1 MHFVST
7 IAEAR
12 ERVAAWRKAGR
23 RVALVPTMGNLHRG
37 HLALIS
43 AAAMHAEKIAVS
55 IFVNPLQFDDE
66 GDLRA
71 YPRTLAADLEV
82 LRAQNVALAFAPGRE
97 EMYPPHCAQ
106 GVRVDPGDLGTVL
119 CGADRPGHFAGVA
132 TVVVKLFNVFQPDVA
147 VFGEKDYQ
155 QLVLIRRL
163 VRCLNFSVR
172 VVAVPTVREPSGLAL
187 SSRNEYLDE
196 EQKRRAAT
204 LYQVLQATAAALR
217 DEAEMT
223 AAQHLIDGARARIE
237 SAGLSPDYVELRDLH
252 TLEPLD
258 PHAVAPGSR
267 IILGAARIGTAR
279 LIDNVIVDQASS

>member
-23 RVALVPTMGNLHRG
+23 RVALIPTMGNLHRG

-71 YPRTLAADLEV
+71 YPRTLAADLKV

-106 GVRVDPGDLGTVL
+106 GVYALTQ
-119 CGADRPGHFAGVA
+119 A
-132 TVVVKLFNVFQPDVA
+132 
-147 VFGEKDYQ
+147 
-155 QLVLIRRL
+155 I
-163 VRCLNFSVR
+163 
-172 VVAVPTVREPSGLAL
+172 LAL
-187 SSRNEYLDE
+187 CFAARTALGILPVSLRSWSSCSTY
-196 EQKRRAAT
+196 
-204 LYQVLQATAAALR
+204 
-217 DEAEMT
+217 
-223 AAQHLIDGARARIE
+223 
-237 SAGLSPDYVELRDLH
+237 SSPTWRYSVK
-252 TLEPLD
+252 
-258 PHAVAPGSR
+258 R
-267 IILGAARIGTAR
+267 IIS
-279 LIDNVIVDQASS
+279 NWF